1 MAEITAQAVNE
12 FRKKTGLG
20 LMECKALLKEADGDL
35 KKAETLAKERGLKQ
49 AELRA
54 GRAAKAG
61 RIEVYIHHDAKSG
74 VLVELNCETDFVA
87 RNEEFKQLAKDLAL
101 HIMAANPAYV
111 KREDVPEEA
120 VAEQKRIF
128 MTQVADKP
136 ANIQEKIAEGKLDA
150 WFGESVLLDQKFVKD
165 ETKSV
170 RDVIL
175 AVNSRTGENIS
186 VARFA
191 RFVVGETAAETAEN
205 RSRAQ
210 HGGRWQVGSVDSR
223 QPPVVL
229 TRPAPL
235 TPGTLLHKEFLMDGN
250 VIDGTPVVPPSPAQA
265 LRRELLPARRGGHQR
280 RGGQPD
286 RPAGFPSGF
295 ARGPTGD
302 RRRRRQHPPRRPVEP
317 GLRRHQGGD
326 RPLHGHDGHR
336 DQRPGPAGR
345 A

>member
-20 LMECKALLKEADGDL
+20 LMECKKLLQEADGDP

-128 MTQVADKP
+128 MSQVADKP
-136 ANIQEKIAEGKLDA
+136 VNIQEKIAQGKIDS

-186 VARFA
+186 VAWFA
-191 RFVVGETAAETAEN
+191 RFVVGD
-205 RSRAQ
+205 
-210 HGGRWQVGSVDSR
+210 GR
-223 QPPVVL
+223 
-229 TRPAPL
+229 
-235 TPGTLLHKEFLMDGN
+235 
-250 VIDGTPVVPPSPAQA
+250 
-265 LRRELLPARRGGHQR
+265 
-280 RGGQPD
+280 
-286 RPAGFPSGF
+286 
-295 ARGPTGD
+295 
-302 RRRRRQHPPRRPVEP
+302 
-317 GLRRHQGGD
+317 
-326 RPLHGHDGHR
+326 
-336 DQRPGPAGR
+336 
-345 A
+345 

>member
-20 LMECKALLKEADGDL
+20 LMECKKLLQEAEGDP
-35 KKAETLAKERGLKQ
+35 KKAGTLAKERGLKQ

-128 MTQVADKP
+128 MSQVADKP
-136 ANIQEKIAEGKLDA
+136 VNIQEKIAQGKIDS

-191 RFVVGETAAETAEN
+191 RFVVGD
-205 RSRAQ
+205 
-210 HGGRWQVGSVDSR
+210 GR
-223 QPPVVL
+223 
-229 TRPAPL
+229 
-235 TPGTLLHKEFLMDGN
+235 
-250 VIDGTPVVPPSPAQA
+250 
-265 LRRELLPARRGGHQR
+265 
-280 RGGQPD
+280 
-286 RPAGFPSGF
+286 
-295 ARGPTGD
+295 
-302 RRRRRQHPPRRPVEP
+302 
-317 GLRRHQGGD
+317 
-326 RPLHGHDGHR
+326 
-336 DQRPGPAGR
+336 
-345 A
+345 

>member
-20 LMECKALLKEADGDL
+20 LMECKKLLQETDGDP

-128 MTQVADKP
+128 MSQVADKP
-136 ANIQEKIAEGKLDA
+136 VNIQEKIAQGKIDS

-191 RFVVGETAAETAEN
+191 RFVVGD
-205 RSRAQ
+205 
-210 HGGRWQVGSVDSR
+210 GR
-223 QPPVVL
+223 
-229 TRPAPL
+229 
-235 TPGTLLHKEFLMDGN
+235 
-250 VIDGTPVVPPSPAQA
+250 
-265 LRRELLPARRGGHQR
+265 
-280 RGGQPD
+280 
-286 RPAGFPSGF
+286 
-295 ARGPTGD
+295 
-302 RRRRRQHPPRRPVEP
+302 
-317 GLRRHQGGD
+317 
-326 RPLHGHDGHR
+326 
-336 DQRPGPAGR
+336 
-345 A
+345 

>member
-20 LMECKALLKEADGDL
+20 LMECKKLLQEADGDP

-128 MTQVADKP
+128 MSQIADKP
-136 ANIQEKIAEGKLDA
+136 VNIQEKIAQGKIDS

-191 RFVVGETAAETAEN
+191 RFVVGD
-205 RSRAQ
+205 
-210 HGGRWQVGSVDSR
+210 GR
-223 QPPVVL
+223 
-229 TRPAPL
+229 
-235 TPGTLLHKEFLMDGN
+235 
-250 VIDGTPVVPPSPAQA
+250 
-265 LRRELLPARRGGHQR
+265 
-280 RGGQPD
+280 
-286 RPAGFPSGF
+286 
-295 ARGPTGD
+295 
-302 RRRRRQHPPRRPVEP
+302 
-317 GLRRHQGGD
+317 
-326 RPLHGHDGHR
+326 
-336 DQRPGPAGR
+336 
-345 A
+345 

>member
-20 LMECKALLKEADGDL
+20 LMECKKLLQEADGDP

-128 MTQVADKP
+128 MSQVADKP
-136 ANIQEKIAEGKLDA
+136 VNIQEKIAQGKIDS

-191 RFVVGETAAETAEN
+191 RLVVGD
-205 RSRAQ
+205 
-210 HGGRWQVGSVDSR
+210 GR
-223 QPPVVL
+223 
-229 TRPAPL
+229 
-235 TPGTLLHKEFLMDGN
+235 
-250 VIDGTPVVPPSPAQA
+250 
-265 LRRELLPARRGGHQR
+265 
-280 RGGQPD
+280 
-286 RPAGFPSGF
+286 
-295 ARGPTGD
+295 
-302 RRRRRQHPPRRPVEP
+302 
-317 GLRRHQGGD
+317 
-326 RPLHGHDGHR
+326 
-336 DQRPGPAGR
+336 
-345 A
+345 

>member
-20 LMECKALLKEADGDL
+20 LMECKKLLQEADGDP
-35 KKAETLAKERGLKQ
+35 KKAATLAKERGLKQ

-128 MTQVADKP
+128 MSQVADKP
-136 ANIQEKIAEGKLDA
+136 VNIQEKIAQGKIDS

-191 RFVVGETAAETAEN
+191 RFVVGD
-205 RSRAQ
+205 
-210 HGGRWQVGSVDSR
+210 GR
-223 QPPVVL
+223 
-229 TRPAPL
+229 
-235 TPGTLLHKEFLMDGN
+235 
-250 VIDGTPVVPPSPAQA
+250 
-265 LRRELLPARRGGHQR
+265 
-280 RGGQPD
+280 
-286 RPAGFPSGF
+286 
-295 ARGPTGD
+295 
-302 RRRRRQHPPRRPVEP
+302 
-317 GLRRHQGGD
+317 
-326 RPLHGHDGHR
+326 
-336 DQRPGPAGR
+336 
-345 A
+345 

>member
-20 LMECKALLKEADGDL
+20 LMECKKLLQEADGDP

-128 MTQVADKP
+128 MSQVADKP
-136 ANIQEKIAEGKLDA
+136 VNIQEKIAQGKIDS

-191 RFVVGETAAETAEN
+191 RFVVGE
-205 RSRAQ
+205 
-210 HGGRWQVGSVDSR
+210 GR
-223 QPPVVL
+223 
-229 TRPAPL
+229 
-235 TPGTLLHKEFLMDGN
+235 
-250 VIDGTPVVPPSPAQA
+250 
-265 LRRELLPARRGGHQR
+265 
-280 RGGQPD
+280 
-286 RPAGFPSGF
+286 
-295 ARGPTGD
+295 
-302 RRRRRQHPPRRPVEP
+302 
-317 GLRRHQGGD
+317 
-326 RPLHGHDGHR
+326 
-336 DQRPGPAGR
+336 
-345 A
+345 